1 MYRIATVVLALT
13 LVAGAEPIT
22 FEGFAHGEILT
33 DQIAGVEFSATN
45 VGDGPDLSIIFDSRE
60 TLTADP
66 DLEDPFTH
74 GNLPSSTELGNLLII
89 AENGDLNGSGLI
101 DDPDDE
107 GSRPAGTIHVRFD
120 EAILAFGLDLVDI
133 ENTTAEAGALVFFDA
148 NGGSAT
154 RTFAAIAVRDPSIHW
169 GNNSANRVTP
179 FTIHE
184 LHLGPIVGVDVQ
196 MGGSGGIDNLTDI
209 TPTPEPGTL
218 ILVGLSVGGLA
229 WRRRRKQQRA
239 AV

>member
-1 MYRIATVVLALT
+1 MTLMTHIPSFTLGAVYMVFYTGGEWDVSPIVGGELGVFQVLKSRTLGYEMVLDYYGNVVVGIADESLKT
-13 LVAGAEPIT
+13 LPFTPGSSTHEKS
-22 FEGFAHGEILT
+22 EIAIHEDMPSAKQT
-33 DQIAGVEFSATN
+33 DQVEI
-45 VGDGPDLSIIFDSRE
+45 DRDSIYTEEYVKRMLASQ
-60 TLTADP
+60 
-66 DLEDPFTH
+66 ED
-74 GNLPSSTELGNLLII
+74 
-89 AENGDLNGSGLI
+89 
-101 DDPDDE
+101 
-107 GSRPAGTIHVRFD
+107 
-120 EAILAFGLDLVDI
+120 
-133 ENTTAEAGALVFFDA
+133 VFFDT
-148 NGGSAT
+148 NGASAT